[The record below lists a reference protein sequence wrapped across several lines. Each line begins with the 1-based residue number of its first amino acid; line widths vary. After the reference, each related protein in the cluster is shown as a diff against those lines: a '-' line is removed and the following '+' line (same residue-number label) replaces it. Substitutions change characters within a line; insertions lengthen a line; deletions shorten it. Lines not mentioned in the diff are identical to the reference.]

1 MSRGRLP
8 AGVRV
13 SSLTG
18 ISLRSLRAR
27 PLRSVLT
34 AGAIMLGV
42 GMVFGVLLLVGT
54 IHSTFDR
61 LYDSIYG
68 KTDIVVSGDQSI
80 GSLQGGVI
88 DRIRAVRGVDAASGT
103 VFSVFRT
110 VDAGGDVRRGQMD
123 QVFVSGVDYA
133 QPDMT
138 SAEHVAGRDPIPGRM
153 EIQLP
158 EDWAHKHGVGV
169 GDRLALS
176 TPTGVVDLRVSGL
189 FSFKGGLD
197 FGGYGLASMALA
209 DARKVM
215 DKPQVWDEI
224 DVTVQPGTSVDAV
237 RGRIDATLGRG
248 IEVVTPATKGE
259 EAQKQ
264 IAALDVVLYFFSG
277 IALFVGAFLILNS
290 FNMTVL
296 QRIREIGTLRALGAT
311 DARVVR
317 AVLVEATVL
326 GVVGSL
332 LGLAL
337 GAGLAVLLIAAMR
350 SFGMPVST
358 IDFSAGAAVAAVIT
372 GLVATVAG
380 AAWPAMRAGRI
391 SPVRALI
398 GAPAPRRALTRRR
411 ALVGLALFIPGMVIG
426 GLFWFGTTS
435 DSTWVGIGAAVAT
448 MVMMLGMVRLAPFA
462 VLPLVQLLARPVRR
476 VMPAEGRLAADAA
489 QANPS
494 RTAATAATLLVAL
507 SVVVVNATIA
517 SSFVGSV
524 KSELAARLS
533 RDLTVQP
540 IGFVEYGGGPQAG
553 ISTALR
559 ETIAAL
565 PETGAVARRRV
576 TFVPKLPGGD
586 TPGTVVGYD
595 PQEYRKVDKID
606 YTGAPVSTVLSGLA
620 SGGIVPAESYADGQG
635 LHVGDRVRLEGP
647 AGTRVVPVVGIAK
660 TFDAGG
666 QTVQMSLGTLAA
678 VYGIQTDSQLLVKA
692 AAPGQRAALARRV
705 QALLAKDDPGLEAL
719 SNAEIKRKTT
729 DAINQQFG
737 FFNAIVG
744 IAVLVGILG
753 IVNTL
758 TMSVMERTREIG
770 VLRALGA
777 SRWRV
782 RRAMADESLLV
793 SLAGTISGIL
803 AGLGIGI
810 VWVLGMRA
818 TTFPGMSMHLPVG
831 MLASLAVLGV
841 VIGVVAAI
849 LPARRAARLD
859 PLTALRYE

>member
-1 MSRGRLP
+1 MSARRLP
-8 AGVRV
+8 AGARV

-18 ISLRSLRAR
+18 VSLRSLRAR
-27 PLRSVLT
+27 PLRSLLT

-42 GMVFGVLLLVGT
+42 GMVFGVLLLVST
-54 IHSTFDR
+54 IHSTFGR
-61 LYDSIYG
+61 LYDGIYG
-68 KTDIVVSGDQSI
+68 KTDIVVSGEQSI
-80 GSLQGGVI
+80 GSLPGPAI
-88 DRIRAVRGVDAASGT
+88 DRVRMVRGVDAASGT

-110 VDAGGDVRRGQMD
+110 VDERGHVKRGQMD

-138 SAEHVAGRDPIPGRM
+138 SAERVAGRDPIAGRM

-158 EDWAHKHGVGV
+158 SDWARRHGVGV
-169 GDRLALS
+169 GDRVALS
-176 TPTGVVDLRVSGL
+176 TPTGIVRLRVAGL
-189 FSFKGGLD
+189 FSFQGGLD

-215 DKPQVWDEI
+215 DKPDLWDEI
-224 DVTVQPGTSVDAV
+224 DVTVKSGASVEAV
-237 RGRIDATLGRG
+237 RRELDAALGRG
-248 IEVVTPATKGE
+248 VEVATPATKGE

-311 DARVVR
+311 DRRVVR
-317 AVLVEATVL
+317 AVLVEALVL
-326 GVVGSL
+326 GVVGSI

-350 SFGMPVST
+350 SFGMPVSALE
-358 IDFSAGAAVAAVIT
+358 FSAGAAVAAIIT
-372 GLVATVAG
+372 GLIATVAG
-380 AAWPAMRAGRI
+380 AAWPALRAGRI

-411 ALVGLALFIPGMVIG
+411 ALVGLALFVPGMLIG
-426 GLFWFGTTS
+426 GEFWFGTTS
-435 DSTWVGIGAAVAT
+435 TSVWVGIGAAGAT
-448 MVMMLGMVRLAPFA
+448 MVMMLGMVRLSPFV
-462 VLPLVQLLARPVRR
+462 VLPLVRLMSRLLRR

-489 QANPS
+489 QANPG
-494 RTAATAATLLVAL
+494 RTAATAATLLIAL

-524 KSELAARLS
+524 KSELDARLS

-540 IGFVEYGGGPQAG
+540 IGFVEYGGGPQSG
-553 ISTALR
+553 LTTELR
-559 ETIAAL
+559 RQIAAL
-565 PETGAVARRRV
+565 PEAGAVARRRV
-576 TFVPKLPGGD
+576 TYVPKLPGGD
-586 TPGTVVGYD
+586 TPGTIVGYD
-595 PQEYRKVDKID
+595 PQEYRRVDRID
-606 YTGAPVSTVLSGLA
+606 YQGAPVSSVLSGLA
-620 SGGIVPAESYADGQG
+620 AGGIVPAKSYADAAG
-635 LHVGDRVRLEGP
+635 LHVGDRLRIEGP
-647 AGTRVVPVVGIAK
+647 SGVRVVPVVGIAD
-660 TFDAGG
+660 TLDAGG
-666 QTVQMSLGTLAA
+666 QSVQMSLGTLAA
-678 VYGIQTDSQLLVKA
+678 VYGVRTDSQLLVKA
-692 AAPGQRAALARRV
+692 AAPDRRAALARRV
-705 QALLAKDDPGLEAL
+705 QTLLDKDYPGLEAL

-744 IAVLVGILG
+744 IAVLVGVLG

-782 RRAMADESLLV
+782 RRTMADESLLV
-793 SLAGTISGIL
+793 SLAGTFAGIL
-803 AGLGIGI
+803 AGLGIGV
-810 VWVLGMRA
+810 VWVLGMRSSS
-818 TTFPGMSMHLPVG
+818 FPGMAMHLPVG